1 MGKTRV
7 KRSKSRLNKR
17 TRRQRG
23 GLPKWMTSCFGG
35 KCNNVTNPV
44 AVATN
49 NPMRNTQR
57 RPTGIRRQRANNART
72 TSNPLWGGPA
82 KIEKNQAEAE
92 KNLAEAEK
100 NLAKQKTIY
109 NKHAAGLDGVFNSMS
124 DNTAEAEAEAEAEW
138 EQASAGQTQAERN
151 AQLAEIKRRQ
161 QEAITWHNPPV
172 ATPPATKRKP
182 VKQVAVI
189 NIGNQP
195 HINEARRDLPAGWY
209 ADYDNNGRIG
219 YYYQATPRSAP
230 TPFTYTKP
238 T

>member
-1 MGKTRV
+1 
-7 KRSKSRLNKR
+7 
-17 TRRQRG
+17 
-23 GLPKWMTSCFGG
+23 MTSCFGG

-44 AVATN
+44 AVA
-49 NPMRNTQR
+49 NPMQTAVQR
-57 RPTGIRRQRANNART
+57 RPTGIRRTGANNAT
-72 TSNPLWGGPA
+72 TTYNPLRRPA
-82 KIEKNQAEAE
+82 NMTNRVKKMNAAMARAFPTMPDNQ
-92 KNLAEAEK
+92 NI
-100 NLAKQKTIY
+100 N
-109 NKHAAGLDGVFNSMS
+109 
-124 DNTAEAEAEAEAEW
+124 AEW
-138 EQASAGQTQAERN
+138 AKPSAGQTQAERN
-151 AQLAEIKRRQ
+151 AELAEKNRKKR
-161 QEAITWHNPPV
+161 EATEWPNSPV
-172 ATPPATKRKP
+172 DTPRMTKRKP